1 MIQTEH
7 LTKKF
12 NTFTALN
19 DVSCKIQNGPFM
31 AW

>member
-19 DVSCKIQNGPFM
+19 DVSCKIQNGSTS
-31 AW
+31 